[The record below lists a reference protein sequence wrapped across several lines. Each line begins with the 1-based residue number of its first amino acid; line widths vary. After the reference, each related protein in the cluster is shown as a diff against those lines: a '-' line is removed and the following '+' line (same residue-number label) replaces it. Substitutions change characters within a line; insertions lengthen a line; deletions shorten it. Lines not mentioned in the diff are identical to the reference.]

1 MKLFQV
7 EAKYEVAGNLSMTQS
22 CLIVAESLEEVVPKA
37 TNWLS
42 SNKDIRTRCS
52 TITSIKLIAPTKE
65 IDFEA

>member
-7 EAKYEVAGNLSMTQS
+7 EASYEVAGNLNITQS
-22 CLIVAESLEEVVPKA
+22 CLIVAESWEEVVPKA
-37 TNWLS
+37 TKWLS

-52 TITSIKLIAPTKE
+52 TITGIKLLAPTKE